1 MSYEIIR
8 NWETEITPQQRA
20 MRRAAL
26 IISAA
31 ATAVGL
37 LYWFA

>member
-1 MSYEIIR
+1 MSYEMIR
-8 NWETEITPQQRA
+8 TLETEITPYQRA

-26 IISAA
+26 VISGA